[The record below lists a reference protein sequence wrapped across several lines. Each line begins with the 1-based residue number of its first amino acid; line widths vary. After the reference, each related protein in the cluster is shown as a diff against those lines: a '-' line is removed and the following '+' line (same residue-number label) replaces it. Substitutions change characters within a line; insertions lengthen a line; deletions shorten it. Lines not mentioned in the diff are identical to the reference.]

1 MTRSVLALAGLLAV
15 SLSTLALA
23 QSAGTPATIVPAAPA
38 AAPAPAAPA
47 AAPAPAPAAP
57 AAAAPAPAAP
67 AAAAAPAPAA
77 PAAAAAAAPAAGGH
91 KSADTAASGADPVP
105 GEGGKFV
112 DGAGNPVYA
121 KNADGTFD
129 YYTWR
134 GYKKFMANCM
144 QCHGPDGMG
153 SSFAP
158 NLTDSLT
165 RINYYDFSGIIVN
178 GQQNKWHP
186 VNSIMPAWGE
196 DLNVM
201 CFLDGI
207 YVYLR
212 GRADGVV
219 PRGEPK
225 KPAANKEAQAAENAC
240 LGF

>member
-1 MTRSVLALAGLLAV
+1 M
-15 SLSTLALA
+15 
-23 QSAGTPATIVPAAPA
+23 
-38 AAPAPAAPA
+38 
-47 AAPAPAPAAP
+47 
-57 AAAAPAPAAP
+57 
-67 AAAAAPAPAA
+67 
-77 PAAAAAAAPAAGGH
+77 
-91 KSADTAASGADPVP
+91 SADTKANGAAATAGD
-105 GEGGKFV
+105 EGKFV
-112 DGAGNPVYA
+112 DSAGNPIYSKA
-121 KNADGTFD
+121 ADGTFD
-129 YYTWR
+129 YYAWR
-134 GYKKFMANCM
+134 GYKKYSANCM
-144 QCHGPDGMG
+144 QCHGPDGLG

-158 NLTDSLT
+158 NLTDQLQ
-165 RINYYDFSGIIVN
+165 RINYYDFTGIVVN